1 MTKRKTLPDIDT
13 TPPVKATDAE
23 VLKRVATVCKLM
35 IAGASR
41 ASIVQYGSIQW
52 DITDRQI
59 DDYIAR
65 AKNDIATMTDKDK
78 ESNLNMAM
86 ARMNDIYQ
94 QCYAAKNYKGAMSAQ
109 IEINKLLGLYAPA
122 QQEIK
127 HSGGL
132 HVKAYKEFTPDAWDS
147 DDDRASDNS

>member
-1 MTKRKTLPDIDT
+1 MTKRKSLPAIDP

-23 VLKRVATVCKLM
+23 VLRRVATVCKLM

-41 ASIVQYGSIQW
+41 TTIVQYGSTQW
-52 DITDRQI
+52 SVSDRQI
-59 DDYIAR
+59 DDYISR
-65 AKNDIATMTDKDK
+65 AKLDIATMTDKDK

-109 IEINKLLGLYAPA
+109 IEINKLLGLYASVK
-122 QQEIK
+122 QEVTGV
-127 HSGGL
+127 GGGAIRFEIIRTDP
-132 HVKAYKEFTPDAWDS
+132 HTKD
-147 DDDRASDNS
+147 